1 MSEQPRNNRDEKDE
15 KGRGGSWDEK
25 WRRDPI
31 DAAGWAFLFI
41 WAGLALIADNLGYLD
56 RLDTRLDTWGLIFA
70 GAGVIVLVQVLIR
83 LVVSAYRRPIVGS
96 VIFAV
101 ILLGIGLGDLVGWS
115 MIWAV
120 GLIVIGAAYLL
131 RGIFRGGS

>member
-1 MSEQPRNNRDEKDE
+1 MSEEPRTNKNEKDE
-15 KGRGGSWDEK
+15 KDRGGSWDEK

-31 DAAGWAFLFI
+31 DAAGWAVLFI
-41 WAGLALIADNLGYLD
+41 WAGLALIAANLGYLD
-56 RLDTRLDTWGLIFA
+56 RFETRLDTWELIFA
-70 GAGVIVLVQVLIR
+70 GAGVLVLVQVLIR
-83 LVVSAYRRPIVGS
+83 LLVPAYRRPILGS

-115 MIWAV
+115 LIGAV

-131 RGIFRGGS
+131 RGLLRGGR